1 MDIAHVDS
9 LRHLVGLR
17 DLPADILVRILDRAV
32 DLRRRVRAGEPQVP
46 LLGGASIALM
56 FMEPSTR
63 TRFSFERAV
72 QRLGAQSLSFSEA
85 QSSSRKG
92 ESLLDTARSLQ
103 AVGADAIV
111 LRHRYVGAPHLL
123 ASELDVPVV
132 NAGDGINEHPT
143 QGLLDLLT
151 LRDHFGDLSGKTV
164 GIVGDVQ
171 HSRVAR
177 SNCFALSKL
186 GAKVVVAGP
195 GTLCPDALEA
205 LGVTVVHTI
214 DDALPLVDAL
224 MVLRIQRER
233 IGPSMLPAESEY
245 RRLYGLSRERL
256 SGYPD
261 LLVLHPAPM
270 NRGVEIDDEAAD
282 AGQSAIF
289 TQMENG
295 VFVRMSALVEV
306 LGDKTLGVTG

>member
-1 MDIAHVDS
+1 MEAAQVDS
-9 LRHLVGLR
+9 LKQLVGLR
-17 DLPADILVRILDRAV
+17 DLSVDILTRILDRAV
-32 DLRRRVRAGEPQVP
+32 DLRSRVHNGEAQVP
-46 LLGGASIALM
+46 LLAGCSIALM

-72 QRLGAQSLSFSEA
+72 QRLGAHSLSFSEA

-92 ESLLDTARSLQ
+92 ESLLDSARSLQ

-123 ASELDVPVV
+123 ASELNVPVV

-151 LRDHFGDLSGKTV
+151 LRDHLGDLKGKTV
-164 GIVGDVQ
+164 AIVGDVL

-177 SNCFALSKL
+177 SNCFALTKL
-186 GAKVVVAGP
+186 GARVVVAGP
-195 GTLCPDALEA
+195 GTLCPDDLRA

-214 DDALPLVDAL
+214 DDALAVADAL

-233 IGPSMLPAESEY
+233 IGRSMLPAESEY
-245 RRLYGLSRERL
+245 RRFYGLSRARL
-256 SGYPD
+256 AAYPD

-270 NRGVEIDDEAAD
+270 NRGVEIDDEVAD

-289 TQMENG
+289 TQMQNG
-295 VFVRMSALVEV
+295 VFIRMSCLVEV
-306 LGDKTLGVTG
+306 LSHRVQGRKP